1 MRRLDSPDPSHAGG
15 CGPDHRRPTLSPRH
29 RLVTELFAGP
39 WGPILIFGLRIVDV
53 TLATMRMLLVMRNQ
67 RTIVPFI
74 GFFEAAIWVLAIGTA
89 IQNLHSVWH
98 ILGYAGGFASGTLVG
113 LWLEGKLAMGLASV
127 RIISRNAGEAV
138 ADALRH
144 EGFGVTEFSGYG
156 REGRVELLLT
166 LVKRRQINRVIATVE
181 AEDHD
186 AFISVEEPRTIRR
199 GWLFST
205 RRK

>member
-1 MRRLDSPDPSHAGG
+1 M
-15 CGPDHRRPTLSPRH
+15 
-29 RLVTELFAGP
+29 TELFAGP

-67 RTIVPFI
+67 RAIVPFI
-74 GFFEAAIWVLAIGTA
+74 GFFEAAIWVLAVGTA
-89 IQNLHSVWH
+89 IQNLHSIWH
-98 ILGYAGGFASGTLVG
+98 ILGYAGGFASGNLVG
-113 LWLEGKLAMGLASV
+113 LWVEGKLAMGLASV
-127 RIISRNAGEAV
+127 RVISRNAGEDV
-138 ADALRH
+138 ANALRH

-166 LVKRRQINRVIATVE
+166 LVKRRQINRVVATVE
-181 AEDHD
+181 AEDPD